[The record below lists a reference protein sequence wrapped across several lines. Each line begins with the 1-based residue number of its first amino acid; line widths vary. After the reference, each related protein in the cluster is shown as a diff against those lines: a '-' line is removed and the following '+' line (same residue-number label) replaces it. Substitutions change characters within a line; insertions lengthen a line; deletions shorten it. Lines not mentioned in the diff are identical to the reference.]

1 MRRSVISIL
10 LVAVAVTSAAAQTSD
25 GALADVASPSMA
37 SVVRSMHAT
46 IRRNL
51 VEAAE
56 IMAALDYAFRPT
68 QDVRTFGAL
77 VGHVISAN
85 YFFCSQAREEGSPS
99 SVNYEETTDKAALVA
114 ALRASLDYCDGAYE
128 ETTDDNFTRLV
139 TVAGPGDRRT
149 TRGAV
154 LFFNTTHNN
163 EHYGN
168 IVVYLRLRGHVPPS
182 TARVRR

>member
-1 MRRSVISIL
+1 MWKTTIL
-10 LVAVAVTSAAAQTSD
+10 ILCVGAAATPLSAQTSD
-25 GALADVASPSMA
+25 GGLADAASPSMA

-56 IMAALDYAFRPT
+56 MMSETDYAFRPT
-68 QDVRTFGAL
+68 ADVRTFGAL
-77 VGHVISAN
+77 VGHVVNAN
-85 YFFCSQAREEGSPS
+85 YFFCSQAQGESSPT
-99 SVNYEETTDKAALVA
+99 SVNHEQTTGKAALVA

-128 ETTDDNFTRLV
+128 GTTDDNFAGLV
-139 TVAGPGDRRT
+139 TVAGPDARRT
-149 TRGAV
+149 ARGAV

-163 EHYGN
+163 EHYGS